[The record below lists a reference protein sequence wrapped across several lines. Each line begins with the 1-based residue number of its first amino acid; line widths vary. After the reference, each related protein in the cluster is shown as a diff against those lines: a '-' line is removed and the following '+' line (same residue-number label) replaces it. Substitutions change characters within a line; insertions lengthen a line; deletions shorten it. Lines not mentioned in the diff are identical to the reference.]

1 MSTLEMSKPPWQSKH
16 EASLDPELGSKP
28 REGKKSRCSLNLHRS
43 FGGSSAAS
51 DLSNVSLAESDA
63 SVLGMIPPPKSQL
76 YIARLLMSLLATAL
90 LWSGR
95 LQTVRSLW
103 LLC

>member
-1 MSTLEMSKPPWQSKH
+1 MNTLEMSKPPWQSKH

-28 REGKKSRCSLNLHRS
+28 REGKKSRRSSNLHRS
-43 FGGSSAAS
+43 FSSAAS

>member
-1 MSTLEMSKPPWQSKH
+1 
-16 EASLDPELGSKP
+16 
-28 REGKKSRCSLNLHRS
+28 
-43 FGGSSAAS
+43 
-51 DLSNVSLAESDA
+51 
-63 SVLGMIPPPKSQL
+63 LGMIPPPKSQL